1 MVSHWQ
7 VFAYKLQSFKIN
19 PLIVISIF
27 LQYSLC
33 SKKEF
38 AHEESIWCCAWKK
51 YEVSNADG
59 TSENGEGENKE
70 NEENPSRDD
79 GGAAKVREA
88 IITGGVDDVV
98 RVWDHFDG
106 ELKLKYKLTDHSLG
120 VVAVDIN
127 KEVTRAVS
135 SSLDSTIHL
144 WDLTTGERIKK
155 FDNGPMECWT
165 IAFSPDEK
173 HIITGAQNGKVHFF
187 DVETGQQEQ
196 KMDTRGKFILSIAY
210 VRCINVQ

>member
-1 MVSHWQ
+1 M
-7 VFAYKLQSFKIN
+7 Y
-19 PLIVISIF
+19 
-27 LQYSLC
+27 

-51 YEVSNADG
+51 CESTGEAG
-59 TSENGEGENKE
+59 SASENGGGENKE
-70 NEENPSRDD
+70 NEENPS
-79 GGAAKVREA
+79 KLPEVREA
-88 IITGGVDDVV
+88 IMTGGVDDVV
-98 RVWDHFDG
+98 RVWNEDDG
-106 ELKLKYKLTDHSLG
+106 ELRLHHKLTDHSLG

-144 WDLTTGERIKK
+144 WNLTNGERIRK

-173 HIITGAQNGKVHFF
+173 HIITGAQNGKVHFWN
-187 DVETGQQEQ
+187 VETGQQEQ

-210 VRCINVQ
+210 VSRIH